1 MHLIQLGIT
10 DSRHRVELTT
20 EGLEPYHDTLHVFV
34 DASFHQL
41 VPMWPLSH
49 ACSSLQVGWVL
60 RVLR

>member
-41 VPMWPLSH
+41 VPHVAPIS
-49 ACSSLQVGWVL
+49 CVL
-60 RVLR
+60 VSTGRLGPARA

>member
-41 VPMWPLSH
+41 VPHVAPYLMRARLY
-49 ACSSLQVGWVL
+49 
-60 RVLR
+60 R